1 MSSKLNLFFA
11 HGDNDHVVEYGYK
24 FNGDFIMIEKFNSHT
39 EHIQEPYEIPSV
51 DWEVEI
57 IIKKEDLIINQ
68 IEDHKDLISDRKE
81 FDFKERIETF
91 FSEARKQE
99 MYDEYYSYHAFRQ
112 IQKNKDTSFISNEF
126 EDIIQLYGVN
136 YTKELT
142 HLDRNF
148 RYKEPYMIDGF
159 EN

>member
-1 MSSKLNLFFA
+1 M
-11 HGDNDHVVEYGYK
+11 
-24 FNGDFIMIEKFNSHT
+24 
-39 EHIQEPYEIPSV
+39 YE
-51 DWEVEI
+51 
-57 IIKKEDLIINQ
+57 
-68 IEDHKDLISDRKE
+68 
-81 FDFKERIETF
+81 
-91 FSEARKQE
+91 
-99 MYDEYYSYHAFRQ
+99 EYYSYHAFRQ